1 MDDKYSAMKNSR
13 AETYPAIDVCKLA
26 MAFLVVMIHV
36 EAIYHLQLNCTMFY
50 VTRTAVPFF
59 FITAGFLLNEMMKMS
74 DDALSIMSRYILR
87 IFKMYLF
94 WTAIYA
100 PIAIYMSDCANAVV
114 CVQQLIQYAKG
125 VILVGE
131 SYYSWHL
138 WFLLALLVAL
148 VSIRLMKQMHFS
160 VVLIFVVGL
169 LLMCLG
175 QMMDRLYADGSSSV
189 FVTALLHKYYALF
202 QNTRNG
208 IFQGISFVS
217 AGMLISEILPP
228 PGRPRTSSLG
238 HRSLLSNM
246 ACLYF

>member
-1 MDDKYSAMKNSR
+1 MKNSR
-13 AETYPAIDVCKLA
+13 AVTYPAIDVCKLA

-36 EAIYHLQLNCTMFY
+36 EAIYHLQLNGTMFY
-50 VTRTAVPFF
+50 VTRMAVPFF
-59 FITAGFLLNEMMKMS
+59 FVTAGFLLNERMKVS
-74 DDALSIMSRYILR
+74 DDAMSMMSRYIVR

-100 PIAIYMSDCANAVV
+100 PIAIYMSDCTSAAV
-114 CVQQLIQYAKG
+114 CVQQLIQYVKG
-125 VILVGE
+125 VMLVGE

-138 WFLLALLVAL
+138 WFLLALLMAL
-148 VSIRLMKQMHFS
+148 ISIRMMKQMHFS
-160 VVLIFVVGL
+160 VGLIFVVGL

-175 QMMDRLYADGSSSV
+175 QMMDRAYADGSSSG

-217 AGMLISEILPP
+217 AGMLISKKIPP
-228 PGRPRTSSLG
+228 QAVQERYL
-238 HRSLLSNM
+238 
-246 ACLYF
+246 